1 MILRKIL
8 VSYTTQNN
16 VEIAEFYSIYLLLS
30 RKFLTIL
37 EADKDVKGGDSV
49 EWQQRAALK
58 RLKQYPTMKTR

>member
-1 MILRKIL
+1 MWKFLNF
-8 VSYTTQNN
+8 V
-16 VEIAEFYSIYLLLS
+16 LLFS

>member
-1 MILRKIL
+1 VVIPII
-8 VSYTTQNN
+8 QGDHGAQDQ
-16 VEIAEFYSIYLLLS
+16 VEQ
-30 RKFLTIL
+30 